1 MPLLDGIVGCWSPS
15 IRGSGYTLPDLARGN
30 HGVLTNMDAGTDWPG
45 AAVRG
50 VHGRVL
56 DYDGSNDYIDAKNTM
71 IGRTQPQFACS
82 IWILFRASYG
92 VAVQCNWVSGFVWYV
107 IPFLGANPF
116 GQQQIFIGSGSSA
129 NATIPTTLNV
139 WRHYWFS
146 FDNGQTRAGYDGT
159 QNYSATYGNAP
170 SYVTANQAAPR
181 DNTRITIGG
190 YNAETVNGQI
200 GEFVWW
206 NRSVT
211 AAEMG
216 EVYRQGNGGIGRQL
230 TGQTRRRAFGFV
242 PAGFKAYWARR
253 QNQIIGGG
261 VR

>member
-1 MPLLDGIVGCWSPS
+1 VSLTDGIIGCWSPS
-15 IRGSGYTLPDLARGN
+15 VLGSGYLLPDLSGRGN

-50 VHGRVL
+50 SHGRVL
-56 DYDGSNDYIDAKNTM
+56 DYDGTNDYIDAKNTM

-82 IWILFRASYG
+82 IWMLVRASYG
-92 VAVQCNWVSGFVWYV
+92 IAVSCNWTTGFVWYV
-107 IPFLGANPF
+107 IPFLGATPF
-116 GQQQIFIGSGSSA
+116 GQQQIFIGSGASA

-146 FDNGQTRAGYDGT
+146 FNNGQTRAGYDGV

-170 SYVTANQAAPR
+170 SYVTAWGSAPR
-181 DNTRITIGG
+181 DNTRIMIGG
-190 YNAETVNGQI
+190 YGTSETVNGQI
-200 GEFVWW
+200 GEFTWW

-216 EVYRQGNGGIGRQL
+216 EVYRQGNGAIGRQL
-230 TGQTRRRAFGFV
+230 TGQTRRRVYGFV
-242 PAGFKAYWARR
+242 PAAGARR
-253 QNQIIGGG
+253 RRILTGM
-261 VR
+261 V